1 MGQSLTNFIF
11 PLHGESDIAAQ
22 DFQQEDW
29 GRSDIQ
35 FGSISS
41 NISKRV
47 SMKVTWGAGKCIL
60 QADQTGLFEP

>member
-1 MGQSLTNFIF
+1 M
-11 PLHGESDIAAQ
+11 Q
-22 DFQQEDW
+22 DFEQEDW

-47 SMKVTWGAGKCIL
+47 SMKVTRGAGKCIL